1 MMLEENKR
9 VRKKIPHAFEE
20 LMGPHIKGV
29 DDSIEPGLTK
39 LSWTSLN
46 IEEYIQD
53 VYKQLED
60 LELLMVRAN
69 ELTEF
74 RIDAVLQEMATTTLC
89 QLPQDEPWTVEEFL
103 ENTQELCTKG
113 ATVLQT
119 KSLVVQEAASELIE
133 MLLDIEERD
142 VDVIEEDKKYGQ
154 F

>member
-1 MMLEENKR
+1 
-9 VRKKIPHAFEE
+9 
-20 LMGPHIKGV
+20 MGPHIKGV